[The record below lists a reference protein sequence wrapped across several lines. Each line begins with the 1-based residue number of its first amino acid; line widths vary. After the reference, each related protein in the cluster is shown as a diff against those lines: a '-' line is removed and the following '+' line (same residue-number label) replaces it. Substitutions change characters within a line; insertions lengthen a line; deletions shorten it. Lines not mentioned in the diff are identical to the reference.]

1 MGDSMSHDREERS
14 RQKAFSR
21 RAFVLGAGQFA
32 AFGALGARLYYLQVE
47 HADRYALL
55 ADENRIKYR
64 LVPPLRGSIVDRFGQ
79 TLASNRENLQV
90 IVVPE
95 DTDDLAGTLAALGEV
110 APLKQAEVDRI
121 LKVAARQ
128 RGFVPIT
135 VMENIG
141 WQEFARINVDGP
153 NLPGVLPQMGATR
166 QYHYGKDLAHVIGYV
181 AAANQQEVGED
192 PLLLMPGFRIG
203 KNGVEKTY
211 DVDLRGKA
219 GSSKVEI
226 NAGGR
231 VIRELDR
238 SPSTPGAELVLS
250 IDLDVQRYVMER
262 TQGESAAVV
271 AIDVRTGEILAL
283 ASAPGFDP
291 NDFVDGIDRER
302 WRTLLEDQYKP
313 LTNKALNGQYP
324 PGSVFKMVVALAA
337 LENKIITPSDTVRCA
352 GRYRLGSHY
361 FHCWKRQGHGRMNL
375 HNGIKQSC
383 DIYFYDTARR
393 VGIDAI
399 AEMAGK
405 LGLGQTLGFEV
416 FGAKAGAVP
425 STAWKRSRFSEP
437 WYPGETLVAGIG
449 QGYVLATPLQLAVM
463 TARLAS
469 GTAVEPK
476 IVRAVG
482 ENNLVPD
489 AYPALDISARALALV
504 RDGMDAVV
512 NEPGGTA
519 GRSKIDVNGLT
530 MAGKTGTSQV
540 RRITQAERRTGVVR
554 NENLPWAKRDH
565 ALFVCFAP
573 VTAPRYAIAVIV
585 EHGGGGSRAAAPIAK
600 DIMAH
605 LLERD
610 PAVRPA
616 YGPANATRAADAET
630 PNPVAETKEDRG

>member
-1 MGDSMSHDREERS
+1 MAHDREERS

-21 RAFVLGAGQFA
+21 RAFVLGASQFA
-32 AFGALGARLYYLQVE
+32 AFGLLGARLYSLQVE

-55 ADENRIKYR
+55 ADENRINYR
-64 LVPPLRGSIVDRFGQ
+64 LIAPLRGKIVDRFGQ

-95 DTDDLAGTLAALGEV
+95 DTKDLKATLAALSKV
-110 APLKQAEVDRI
+110 APLEQAQVNKI
-121 LKVAARQ
+121 LKIAARQ

-135 VMENIG
+135 VMEDIA

-211 DVDLRGKA
+211 DADLRGKA
-219 GSSKVEI
+219 GSSKVEV

-238 SPSTPGAELVLS
+238 SPSVPGAEMVLT
-250 IDLDVQRYVMER
+250 IDLDVQRFVMARLE
-262 TQGESAAVV
+262 GESAAVV
-271 AIDVRTGEILAL
+271 VTEVHSGEILAL
-283 ASAPGFDP
+283 VSAPGFDP

-302 WRTLLEDQYKP
+302 WRTLLEDRYKP
-313 LTNKALNGQYP
+313 LTNKAMRGQYP

-337 LENKIITPSDTVRCA
+337 LETKTIKPGETVRCG
-352 GRYRLGSHY
+352 GRYRFGNHN
-361 FHCWKRQGHGRMNL
+361 FHCWKRRGHGRMNL

-383 DIYFYDTARR
+383 DIYFYDVARR
-393 VGIDAI
+393 TGIDAI

-405 LGLGQTLGFEV
+405 LGLGQSLGFEV
-416 FGAKAGAVP
+416 FGAKAGAIP
-425 STAWKRSRFSEP
+425 STDWKRAHYNEP

-449 QGYVLATPLQLAVM
+449 QGYVLATPLQLATM
-463 TARLAS
+463 SARIAS

-476 IVRAVG
+476 LIRAIG
-482 ENNLVPD
+482 DKTLVSD
-489 AYPALDISARALALV
+489 AYPPLDISPASLALV

-519 GRSKIDVNGLT
+519 GRSRIDFNGLK

-540 RRITQAERRTGVVR
+540 RRITTAERRGGVRR
-554 NENLPWAKRDH
+554 NENLPWEKRDH

-573 VTAPRYAIAVIV
+573 VETPRYAISVIV

-600 DIMAH
+600 DIMLH

-610 PAVRPA
+610 PATRSP
-616 YGPANATRAADAET
+616 YGPTGGTRAADAE
-630 PNPVAETKEDRG
+630 PVPVVSQTKEDRG